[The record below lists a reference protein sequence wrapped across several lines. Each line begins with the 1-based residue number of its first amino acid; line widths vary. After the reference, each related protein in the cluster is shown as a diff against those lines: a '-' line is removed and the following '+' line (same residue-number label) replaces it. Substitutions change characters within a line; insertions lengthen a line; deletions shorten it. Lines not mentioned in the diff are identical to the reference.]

1 MYKRL
6 KFSLIFLFGASYL
19 KIEKG
24 KKSENRG
31 RKIKIVIWNVVW
43 YFADSLILN
52 QNSVPT

>member
-6 KFSLIFLFGASYL
+6 KFSLIFLFDASYL

>member
-31 RKIKIVIWNVVW
+31 RKIKIVIWNVVR